1 MKHHETTTTLY
12 IYTYCDRIHIYIYIC
27 FLYIFT
33 YTWCTNTYMLHNIY
47 CICVYGLDSNSIIHY
62 VGNTRGIHL
71 FFEDMLD
78 M

>member
-1 MKHHETTTTLY
+1 MKLLQH
-12 IYTYCDRIHIYIYIC
+12 YTYIHIVIEYIYIYIYV